1 MIVLTSFVVLVGT
14 LFALVAALGMLRL
27 PDLPMRMHAAT
38 KAGTLGAGLLLVSV
52 AMASPGPGAIA
63 RALAG
68 MVFLFLT
75 APVAA
80 HLVARAAYRAGE
92 MPLWHRTAVDE
103 LSENGVNG
111 GGPAAGV
118 PAPRRGEATPLRPR
132 PSGTGGLRGRRARA
146 G

>member
-1 MIVLTSFVVLVGT
+1 MTVLTSVLVLAGT
-14 LFALVAALGMLRL
+14 FFALVAALGMLRL

-38 KAGTLGAGLLLVSV
+38 KAGTLGAGLLLIAV
-52 AMASPGPGAIA
+52 ALASPGPGAVA

-92 MPLWHRTAVDE
+92 MPLWERTAVDE
-103 LSENGVNG
+103 LGDGAHLAPHAPEPPADRAPEAVPLRRR
-111 GGPAAGV
+111 PAARG
-118 PAPRRGEATPLRPR
+118 ATPRRT
-132 PSGTGGLRGRRARA
+132 RRR
-146 G
+146 

>member
-1 MIVLTSFVVLVGT
+1 MIVLTSFVVLLGT
-14 LFALVAALGMLRL
+14 FFALVAALGMLRL

-38 KAGTLGAGLLLVSV
+38 KAGTLGAGLLLVAV

-111 GGPAAGV
+111 GVAGEGP
-118 PAPRRGEATPLRPR
+118 PASRPAQVTPLRP
-132 PSGTGGLRGRRARA
+132 PPAGPEGFRGRRAGA

>member
-1 MIVLTSFVVLVGT
+1 MIYVTSALVLAGT

-38 KAGTLGAGLLLVSV
+38 KAGTLGAGLLLLAV
-52 AMASPGPGAIA
+52 ALSSPGPGGIA

-68 MVFLFLT
+68 IVFLFLT

-92 MPLWHRTAVDE
+92 ATLWDRTAVDE
-103 LSENGVNG
+103 LGGSA
-111 GGPAAGV
+111 GGPRPGEAQEPPFGHQP
-118 PAPRRGEATPLRPR
+118 PAPPYPTRSEGP
-132 PSGTGGLRGRRARA
+132 PSSRRARTR
-146 G
+146 

>member
-1 MIVLTSFVVLVGT
+1 MIVVTSILVLGGT
-14 LFALVAALGMLRL
+14 FFALVAALGLLRL

-38 KAGTLGAGLLLVSV
+38 KAGTLGAGLLLVAV
-52 AMASPGPGAIA
+52 AMVSPGPGAIA

-103 LSENGVNG
+103 LGDSAG
-111 GGPAAGV
+111 GASAVSATQRERDDTV
-118 PAPRRGEATPLRPR
+118 PVTSSPGRERGLGTATPR
-132 PSGTGGLRGRRARA
+132 TGA

>member
-1 MIVLTSFVVLVGT
+1 MMAVLTSVVVLAGT
-14 LFALVAALGMLRL
+14 LFSLVAAVGMLRL

-38 KAGTLGAGLLLVSV
+38 KAGTLGAGLLLQAV
-52 AMASPGPGAIA
+52 AMASPGPAAIA

-68 MVFLFLT
+68 MAFLFLT

-103 LSENGVNG
+103 LRGTAE
-111 GGPAAGV
+111 GGP
-118 PAPRRGEATPLRPR
+118 PPSLRPP
-132 PSGTGGLRGRRARA
+132 PSAPPVRSRRTRV